1 MADTGTELAEG
12 TTRGTTGAIARMLE
26 RRFLWNRPHADK
38 PLTGEDDIA
47 IKVRCPREGVDKR
60 AEEVLEALERTKVSA
75 GCTIDDRTAAITLR
89 VPRGEAADAQRA
101 LERLHAS
108 KRSDFTLDDVI
119 GLDHLEE
126 ATGRRTLGRAKDEP
140 TRPKVAEGEAMPIES
155 SVLTFANHP
164 DDPPLDEAEA
174 KAYAEG
180 MRELGF
186 DAAHCPTR
194 QCERTADGL
203 KTTGVR
209 HVVDV
214 SYLDSDREQF
224 VLASTVTL
232 HRIGALA
239 AFGADDPYLGDA
251 ASLDRD
257 YEWLFAQAA
266 TRLDDFEKNL
276 DVLRA
281 SEGASE
287 RKEGARQD
295 LGGAKRDG
303 HTADERIPD
312 ESVGR
317 EEGEAQ
323 ASRETE
329 ETQGPAKAEG
339 AGGPSRDD
347 GLTVE
352 EYERMSARERARV
365 DPKHIPDE
373 AFGKQGVREVAREQT
388 AAAAALNAGK
398 EPVRTHPSI
407 GERVG

>member
-60 AEEVLEALERTKVSA
+60 AEEVLEALERMDVSA
-75 GCTIDDRTAAITLR
+75 DCTIDDRMAAITLR

-119 GLDHLEE
+119 GLDRLEE
-126 ATGRRTLGRAKDEP
+126 ASGRRTLGRAKEEP
-140 TRPKVAEGEAMPIES
+140 ARSDAVGGEAIPIES

-164 DDPPLDEAEA
+164 DDPPLDETEA

-239 AFGADDPYLGDA
+239 AFGADDPYLDDA

-281 SEGASE
+281 SKRTEGT
-287 RKEGARQD
+287 RQD
-295 LGGAKRDG
+295 LGGEKRDG

-323 ASRETE
+323 ASQETE

-352 EYERMSARERARV
+352 EHERMPARERARV

-373 AFGKQGVREVAREQT
+373 AFGKQSVREVVREQT
-388 AAAAALNAGK
+388 AAAAVLNAGK